1 MDARIT
7 AEAAELTLT
16 IGPKVAVVVTT
27 AVDDLVKRLVRLCD
41 PAVILAPY
49 LAMGGTSVSAIAP
62 TLFHEREVSGLSLVG

>member
-7 AEAAELTLT
+7 AEAAQMSLAAS
-16 IGPKVAVVVTT
+16 PKVKVVVTT
-27 AVDDLVKRLVRLCD
+27 KVDDLVIGLKSLFD

-62 TLFHEREVSGLSLVG
+62 TLFHEREVSTLSLVG

>member
-7 AEAAELTLT
+7 AEAVSITLT
-16 IGPKVAVVVTT
+16 ASPMVKVVVTT
-27 AVDDLVKRLVRLCD
+27 KVDDLVIGLVSLFD

-62 TLFHEREVSGLSLVG
+62 TLFHEREVDAWAFVA